1 MLQPIGA
8 IILATALAAPVQ
20 TGQVVEPVLVVG
32 EMWRQAGE
40 VRVDL
45 DAEGLF
51 GDQARRDLEQGGV
64 SMLVYQLEVYRKR
77 SGWFDS
83 LVETSELVYRVS
95 YDSFERRY
103 RMQGDDIGVKSESFQ
118 EVVGLC
124 TRLKGIQV
132 CSLERLDR
140 EAEYYLVIR
149 CAFQPMS
156 LESLDELR
164 TWVEGGEPPREREE
178 RRQGVGSRL
187 ARMLMSA
194 AGFGEKQLQ
203 GTGPTFRP
211 NDLPER

>member
-8 IILATALAAPVQ
+8 IILATALAAPAQ
-20 TGQVVEPVLVVG
+20 TGPVAEPVLVVG

-40 VRVDL
+40 LRADL
-45 DAEGLF
+45 TAEGLF
-51 GDQARRDLEQGGV
+51 GEQAQRDLEQGGV
-64 SMLVYQLEVYRKR
+64 SMLVYQVEVYRKR

-83 LVETSELVYRVS
+83 LIETSELVYRVS

-124 TRLKGIQV
+124 TRLKGVTV
-132 CSLERLDR
+132 CPLAKLDPD
-140 EAEYYLVIR
+140 AEYYLAVR

-156 LESLDELR
+156 MESLDELR
-164 TWVEGGEPPREREE
+164 NWMEGGEPPREQQQ

-203 GTGPTFRP
+203 GTGPAFRP
-211 NDLPER
+211 NNLPER